1 MCVFA
6 QGVFDHRMKTW
17 QKWQDSQMLL
27 QKKREA
33 EAKLQ
38 FTNKPDK
45 LQQAKDEIKEVRR
58 SFCGASSPKITFTMI
73 EMTNPIRTHGI
84 IPFLIFLLIWSSK
97 LLLCFLKKNFLCNDF
112 QTFLPITNG
121 NSEFEST
128 PTPCHL
134 TSLFCYTKALL
145 TAQQFLFVH

>member
-1 MCVFA
+1 MGFRLIHITDLLVTAVVSSCSFESFCSFLMVLRTEITISVCVFA

-58 SFCGASSPKITFTMI
+58 SFRETSSPKITFTMI
-73 EMTNPIRTHGI
+73 EMTKYPIRTHGI

-97 LLLCFLKKNFLCNDF
+97 LLLLFCLFLFCFLM
-112 QTFLPITNG
+112 Q
-121 NSEFEST
+121 
-128 PTPCHL
+128 
-134 TSLFCYTKALL
+134 
-145 TAQQFLFVH
+145 